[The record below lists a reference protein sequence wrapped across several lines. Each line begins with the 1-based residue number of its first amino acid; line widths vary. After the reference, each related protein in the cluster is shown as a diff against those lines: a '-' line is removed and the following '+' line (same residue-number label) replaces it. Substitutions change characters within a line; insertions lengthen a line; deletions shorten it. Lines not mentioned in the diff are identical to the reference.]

1 MDHDDH
7 KINSRIH
14 IQKEKSVSRIAFF
27 DFDGTITT
35 HDTMLELAKFYKG
48 KNAFYKGMIFLL
60 PALVAM
66 KLKFISNTETKQK
79 LLKHF
84 FKGMAVS
91 EFQNLC
97 NRFLIQRLPQ
107 FIRPKALEMI
117 GQLKK
122 DNTTIVVVS
131 ASADNWVKPWC
142 DENGINFIGSCLEV
156 VDNKV
161 TGNLN
166 GPNCNHLEKV
176 NRIKANYR
184 LSDFKEIYCY
194 GDTKGDK
201 PMLGLATHS
210 FYKPFR
216 N

>member
-1 MDHDDH
+1 MDNDDH
-7 KINSRIH
+7 KIYSRIH
-14 IQKEKSVSRIAFF
+14 IQKENSVSRIAFF
-27 DFDGTITT
+27 DFDGTITS

-48 KNAFYKGMIFLL
+48 KKTFYKGMIFLL
-60 PALVAM
+60 PSLIAM
-66 KLKFISNTETKQK
+66 KLKLVSNEETKQK
-79 LLKHF
+79 LLTLF

-97 NRFLIQRLPQ
+97 NRFIKERLPQ
-107 FIRPKALEMI
+107 LIRPKAIEMI
-117 GQLKK
+117 TQLKK
-122 DNTTIVVVS
+122 ENTTIVVVS

-142 DENGINFIGSCLEV
+142 DENGIKFIGSCLEV
-156 VDNKV
+156 VNERV
-161 TGNLN
+161 TGRLN

-176 NRIKANYR
+176 NRIKANYH
-184 LSDFKEIYCY
+184 LSDFNEIYCY